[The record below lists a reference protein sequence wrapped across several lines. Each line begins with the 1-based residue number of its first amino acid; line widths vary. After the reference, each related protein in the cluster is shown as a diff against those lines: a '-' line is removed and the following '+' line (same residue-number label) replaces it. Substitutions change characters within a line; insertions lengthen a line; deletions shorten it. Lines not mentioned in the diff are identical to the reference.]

1 MLISNIFK
9 HLKLITKHKWVVFK
23 LSCKAGIPWRG
34 FLHDFSKYSP
44 TEFLERIK
52 YDNGHKS
59 PIVQA
64 RLDKGYST
72 AWLHHKGRNKHH
84 TEYWVDFNAPEKNPI
99 MTYKYVAEMLCDK
112 LAAGI
117 VYQGKDWTKEY
128 PLNYWI
134 KEKDRIVA
142 NEKIKD
148 LITDFMTQISRNG
161 IEKVLNQ
168 KNLKELYKK
177 HCGNP

>member
-1 MLISNIFK
+1 MLISNILK

-44 TEFLERIK
+44 TEFLESIK
-52 YDNGHKS
+52 YYNGHKS

-64 RLDKGYST
+64 RIENGYSD
-72 AWLHHKGRNKHH
+72 AWLHHKGRNRHH
-84 TEYWVDFNAPEKNPI
+84 LEYWIDFNAPVKTPI
-99 MTYKYVAEMLCDK
+99 IPYKYAIEMLCDK

-117 VYQGKDWTKEY
+117 AYQGKDWTKEY
-128 PLNYWI
+128 PLNYWK
-134 KEKDRIVA
+134 KEKDRTIA
-142 NEKIKD
+142 NEKIID
-148 LITDFMTQISRNG
+148 LITDCMTQISEKG
-161 IEKVLNQ
+161 IEPVINKE
-168 KNLKELYKK
+168 NLKELYTK